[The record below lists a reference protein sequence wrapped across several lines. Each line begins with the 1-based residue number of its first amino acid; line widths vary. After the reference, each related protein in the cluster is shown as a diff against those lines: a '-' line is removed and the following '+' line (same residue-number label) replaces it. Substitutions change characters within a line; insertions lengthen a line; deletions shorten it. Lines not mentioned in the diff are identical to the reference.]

1 MTIFNRRAL
10 SAAGL
15 ALVVCGAAAAQ
26 ESLDSGKTPAELYAA
41 DCGICHKSPQGL
53 ARAGGGIAGLQ
64 AFLRVHYTASREAA
78 ATIAAYLEGLDRG
91 APAPARARKR
101 VAKPNEKSGPD
112 AAKPAVSAKPDG
124 AKSDNAKS
132 DNAKSAEPAQPK
144 PTAPAE
150 AVGKEDKPVEAKA
163 DAEKAAPKTPRAV
176 AKPDPEKKSD

>member
-15 ALVVCGAAAAQ
+15 VLVVCGAAAAQ
-26 ESLDSGKTPAELYAA
+26 ENLDSGKTPAELYAA

-101 VAKPNEKSGPD
+101 AAKPNEKSGPD
-112 AAKPAVSAKPDG
+112 AAKPAVSAKPDE
-124 AKSDNAKS
+124 AKSS
-132 DNAKSAEPAQPK
+132 EPAQTR

-150 AVGKEDKPVEAKA
+150 AAGKEDKPVEAKA
-163 DAEKAAPKTPRAV
+163 ETKVDAEKAAPKTPRAV